1 MSRDKAKF
9 TAITG
14 ERVCRIDLE
23 DGEIN
28 AQGIERDK
36 CKKLLRSLL
45 EE

>member
-1 MSRDKAKF
+1 MSKEAKF

-23 DGEIN
+23 TGEIE
-28 AQGIERDK
+28 AEGIERDK

-45 EE
+45 ED

>member
-14 ERVCRIDLE
+14 ERICRVDLN
-23 DGEIN
+23 DGEID

-45 EE
+45 ED